1 MQTSATD
8 PARLNI
14 KPPGLS
20 PDAANGAGV
29 LSLIGYGFTPEIITQ
44 RLTEIP

>member
-1 MQTSATD
+1 VFDVEPHGSLLEAAT
-8 PARLNI
+8 
-14 KPPGLS
+14 
-20 PDAANGAGV
+20 GAGV